1 MSETSQPLPDRYVAE
16 FLDLATSAHVYFE
29 LVNDR
34 LTVRAVNPHWEMWRP
49 FRHLLD
55 EIGARRSSSTCA
67 TTRFRRRTKSRCC
80 RT

>member
-1 MSETSQPLPDRYVAE
+1 MTDTIQPLPDHYVAE

-55 EIGARRSSSTCA
+55 EIGARRIEQFLRDNPAA
-67 TTRFRRRTKSRCC
+67 TRH
-80 RT
+80 

>member
-1 MSETSQPLPDRYVAE
+1 MSETSQQLPDRYVAE

-34 LTVRAVNPHWEMWRP
+34 LTVRAVNPQWEMWRP

-55 EIGARRSSSTCA
+55 EIGARRIEQYLRDNPTP
-67 TTRFRRRTKSRCC
+67 TKH
-80 RT
+80 

>member
-1 MSETSQPLPDRYVAE
+1 MSETIQPLPDRYVAE

-34 LTVRAVNPHWEMWRP
+34 LTVRAVNPQWEMWRP

-55 EIGARRSSSTCA
+55 EIGARRIEQYLRDNRVP
-67 TTRFRRRTKSRCC
+67 TTH
-80 RT
+80 

>member
-1 MSETSQPLPDRYVAE
+1 MSTTNEPLSDRYVAE

-49 FRHLLD
+49 FRYLLD
-55 EIGARRSSSTCA
+55 EIGARRIEQYLRDNRRP
-67 TTRFRRRTKSRCC
+67 TTH
-80 RT
+80 

>member
-1 MSETSQPLPDRYVAE
+1 MSTTNEPLPDRYVAE

-49 FRHLLD
+49 FRYLLD
-55 EIGARRSSSTCA
+55 EIGARRIEQFLRDNRPP
-67 TTRFRRRTKSRCC
+67 TTH
-80 RT
+80 